1 MSMQQL
7 FAATRNWVSFEGGDI
22 NLWCPSYDDDAK
34 MALVR
39 LFDTVFDYCQ
49 VDYARDSSGQIVP
62 DEFQVGRDD
71 LDKVIDDLSSWTMKA
86 GDEIDSIC
94 TDLRCTQEELIEML
108 RTIYAKS
115 DKEVEWVRLSWIG

>member
-1 MSMQQL
+1 MQQL

-86 GDEIDSIC
+86 GDEIDGIC
-94 TDLRCTQEELIEML
+94 TDLGCIQEELIEML
-108 RTIYAKS
+108 RTIYAKGDS
-115 DKEVEWVRLSWIG
+115 EVEWVRLSWIG

>member
-1 MSMQQL
+1 MQQL
-7 FAATRNWVSFEGGDI
+7 FAATRNWVSFDGGDI

-94 TDLRCTQEELIEML
+94 TDLACTQEELIEML
-108 RTIYAKS
+108 RTIYAKADS
-115 DKEVEWVRLSWIG
+115 EVKWVRLSWIG

>member
-1 MSMQQL
+1 MQQL

-94 TDLRCTQEELIEML
+94 TDLDCTQEELIEML
-108 RTIYAKS
+108 RTIYAKADS
-115 DKEVEWVRLSWIG
+115 EVEWVRLSWIG

>member
-1 MSMQQL
+1 MQQL
-7 FAATRNWVSFEGGDI
+7 FEATRNWVSFEGGDI
-22 NLWCPSYDDDAK
+22 NLWCPSYDDNAK

-94 TDLRCTQEELIEML
+94 TDLGCIQEELIEML

-115 DKEVEWVRLSWIG
+115 DSEVEWVRLSWIG

>member
-1 MSMQQL
+1 MQQL

-86 GDEIDSIC
+86 GDEIDCIC
-94 TDLRCTQEELIEML
+94 TDLGCTQEELIEML

>member
-1 MSMQQL
+1 MQQL

-22 NLWCPSYDDDAK
+22 NLWCPSYDESAK

-94 TDLRCTQEELIEML
+94 TDLGCIQEELIEML
-108 RTIYAKS
+108 RTIYAKA

>member
-1 MSMQQL
+1 MQQL

-49 VDYARDSSGQIVP
+49 VDYARDNSGQIVP

-94 TDLRCTQEELIEML
+94 TDLDCTQEELIEML

-115 DKEVEWVRLSWIG
+115 DMEVEWVRLSWIG

>member
-1 MSMQQL
+1 MQQL

-49 VDYARDSSGQIVP
+49 VDYARDNSGQIVP
-62 DEFQVGRDD
+62 DEFQVGRDE

-94 TDLRCTQEELIEML
+94 TDLDCTQEELIEML

>member
-1 MSMQQL
+1 MQQL

-94 TDLRCTQEELIEML
+94 TDLGCIQEELIEML
-108 RTIYAKS
+108 RTIYAMS

>member
-1 MSMQQL
+1 MQQL

-39 LFDTVFDYCQ
+39 LFDSVFDYCQ
-49 VDYARDSSGQIVP
+49 VDYATDGSGQIVP

-71 LDKVIDDLSSWTMKA
+71 LDKVIDDLGSWTMKA
-86 GDEIDSIC
+86 GDEIDCIC
-94 TDLRCTQEELIEML
+94 TDLGCTQEELIEML

>member
-1 MSMQQL
+1 MQQL
-7 FAATRNWVSFEGGDI
+7 FAATRNWVSFDGGDI

-86 GDEIDSIC
+86 GDEIDCIC
-94 TDLRCTQEELIEML
+94 TDLGCTQEELIEML
-108 RTIYAKS
+108 RTIYAKA

>member
-1 MSMQQL
+1 MQQL

-22 NLWCPSYDDDAK
+22 NLWCPSYDESAK

-94 TDLRCTQEELIEML
+94 TDLGSTQEELIEML
-108 RTIYAKS
+108 RTIYAKA
-115 DKEVEWVRLSWIG
+115 DKEVEWIRLSWIG

>member
-1 MSMQQL
+1 MQQL

-71 LDKVIDDLSSWTMKA
+71 LDKVIDDLGSWTMKA

-94 TDLRCTQEELIEML
+94 TDLGCTQEELIEMF

>member
-1 MSMQQL
+1 MQQL

-71 LDKVIDDLSSWTMKA
+71 FEKVIDDLGSWTMKA

-94 TDLRCTQEELIEML
+94 TDLGCTQ
-108 RTIYAKS
+108 
-115 DKEVEWVRLSWIG
+115 

>member
-1 MSMQQL
+1 MQQL

-62 DEFQVGRDD
+62 VMVSASG
-71 LDKVIDDLSSWTMKA
+71 A
-86 GDEIDSIC
+86 GMVRVSA
-94 TDLRCTQEELIEML
+94 RC
-108 RTIYAKS
+108 AS
-115 DKEVEWVRLSWIG
+115 

>member
-1 MSMQQL
+1 MQQL

-49 VDYARDSSGQIVP
+49 VDYARDNGGQIVP

-94 TDLRCTQEELIEML
+94 TDLDCTQEELIEML

-115 DKEVEWVRLSWIG
+115 DMEVEWVRLSWIG

>member
-1 MSMQQL
+1 MQQL

-49 VDYARDSSGQIVP
+49 VDYARDNSGQIVP

-94 TDLRCTQEELIEML
+94 TDLDCTQEELIEML
-108 RTIYAKS
+108 RTIYAKL

>member
-1 MSMQQL
+1 MQQL

-22 NLWCPSYDDDAK
+22 NLWCPSYDESAK

-86 GDEIDSIC
+86 GDEIDIIC
-94 TDLRCTQEELIEML
+94 TDLGCTQEELIEML

-115 DKEVEWVRLSWIG
+115 DKEVECVRLSWIG

>member
-1 MSMQQL
+1 MQQL
-7 FAATRNWVSFEGGDI
+7 FAATRNWVSFDGGDI
-22 NLWCPSYDDDAK
+22 NLWRPSYDDDAK

-86 GDEIDSIC
+86 GDEIDCIC
-94 TDLRCTQEELIEML
+94 TDLGCTQEELIEML
-108 RTIYAKS
+108 RTIYVKS

>member
-1 MSMQQL
+1 MQQL

-94 TDLRCTQEELIEML
+94 TDLGCAQEELIEML
-108 RTIYAKS
+108 RTIYAKA

>member
-1 MSMQQL
+1 MQQL

-94 TDLRCTQEELIEML
+94 TDLGCIQEELIEML
-108 RTIYAKS
+108 RTIYAKA

>member
-1 MSMQQL
+1 MQQL

-94 TDLRCTQEELIEML
+94 TDLACTQEELIEML
-108 RTIYAKS
+108 RTIYAKADS
-115 DKEVEWVRLSWIG
+115 EVEWVRLSWIG

>member
-1 MSMQQL
+1 MQQL

-22 NLWCPSYDDDAK
+22 NLWCPSYDESAK

-94 TDLRCTQEELIEML
+94 TDLDCTQEELIEML

>member
-1 MSMQQL
+1 MQQL

-94 TDLRCTQEELIEML
+94 TDLDCTQEELIEML

>member
-1 MSMQQL
+1 MQQL

-71 LDKVIDDLSSWTMKA
+71 LDKVIDDLGSWTMKT

-94 TDLRCTQEELIEML
+94 TDLGCTQEELIEML
-108 RTIYAKS
+108 RTIYAKADS
-115 DKEVEWVRLSWIG
+115 EVEWVRLSWIG

>member
-1 MSMQQL
+1 MQQL

-94 TDLRCTQEELIEML
+94 TDLDCTQEELIEML
-108 RTIYAKS
+108 RTIYAKL

>member
-1 MSMQQL
+1 MQQL

-94 TDLRCTQEELIEML
+94 TDLGCTQEELIEML
-108 RTIYAKS
+108 CTIYAKS

>member
-1 MSMQQL
+1 MQQL

-94 TDLRCTQEELIEML
+94 TDLACTQEELIEML

>member
-1 MSMQQL
+1 MQQL

-34 MALVR
+34 MALVS

-94 TDLRCTQEELIEML
+94 TDLACTQEELIEML

>member
-1 MSMQQL
+1 MQQL

-39 LFDTVFDYCQ
+39 IFDTVFDYCQ

-71 LDKVIDDLSSWTMKA
+71 LDKVIDDLGSWTMKT

-94 TDLRCTQEELIEML
+94 TDLGCTQEELIEML
-108 RTIYAKS
+108 RTIYAKADS
-115 DKEVEWVRLSWIG
+115 EVEWVRLSWIG

>member
-1 MSMQQL
+1 MQQL

-22 NLWCPSYDDDAK
+22 NLWCPSYDDIAK

-94 TDLRCTQEELIEML
+94 TDLDCTQEELIEML